1 MRDPH
6 AIILKPLLTEKNVIA
21 KDRRRT
27 LTFKVCPTAN
37 KIEIAKAVE
46 RVFGTKVEDVRVV
59 NVLGKVKRVG
69 RSEGKK
75 PDWKKAYVKIRKGQ
89 KPIEYFEGL

>member
-6 AIILKPLLTEKNVIA
+6 DVIIRPLLTEKNIIL
-21 KDRRRT
+21 KDRHRT
-27 LTFKVCPTAN
+27 LAFQVARHVN
-37 KIEIAKAVE
+37 KIDVARAVE
-46 RVFGTKVEDVRVV
+46 SVFGTKVEDVRIV

-69 RSEGKK
+69 RFEGKRS
-75 PDWKKAYVKIRKGQ
+75 DWKKAYVKIRKGQ